1 MLWACL
7 LLPNLPLDV
16 FVRGRSVAPGAAG
29 PPFAVTTGGRTPEI
43 VAVDAAADAAG
54 MRAGMPVAAAYALA
68 PGVVLRERDPGS
80 ETAALAAFATWATQ
94 FTPGVSLAP
103 PDAVLLD
110 IGGSLRLFGGLAAL
124 RTRLQQGSAGLGY
137 AVRIAIAPTATAA
150 LLLARADRTEPVT
163 RQDLLRDALAP
174 LPLAL
179 VDAAA
184 ACLATLAAAGI
195 TTLGAAR
202 ALPRPGLARR
212 AGAALVETL
221 DRAYGNR
228 PDPRV
233 PFVPPPH
240 YRGRLELPAP
250 VHDAEALV
258 FAARR
263 LADEFTGWLLGRGLG
278 ALGVTLVLEH
288 EPLGRPA
295 RDQAATAVDVALV
308 APTREPAH
316 LIGVLR
322 ERLVRVVLPAPVPS
336 LRLESGRCTVLAGR
350 NLGFLPGDTGRPPV
364 PLLDRLRARLG
375 EDAVTCVAAEAEHRP
390 ERAWSSHVPD
400 TGGEHGAEPA
410 PRRRGAATAHH
421 GRPTGVPPPPP
432 LAAGPR
438 PVWLL
443 QAPQPLGTELAS
455 RPWVL
460 RDGPERIES
469 GWWDGNDVRRDYFVA
484 ESPSGARVW
493 LYRDGRD
500 GFGAGE
506 WFAHGLFA

>member
-7 LLPNLPLDV
+7 LLESLPLDV
-16 FVRGRSVAPGAAG
+16 FARGRSVVPDAAAV
-29 PPFAVTTGGRTPEI
+29 PFAVTTGGHYPRI
-43 VAVDAAADAAG
+43 VATDTAAEAAG
-54 MRAGMPVAAAYALA
+54 IGAGMPVATAYALA
-68 PGVVLRERDPGS
+68 PDLVLRERDPGT
-80 ETAALAAFATWATQ
+80 EAAALAAFATWATQ

-103 PDAVLLD
+103 PDAVLID

-124 RTRLQQGSAGLGY
+124 RSRLQQGSAALGY

-150 LLLARADRTEPVT
+150 LLFARANRTAPVT
-163 RQDLLRDALAP
+163 RQDALRDALAP
-174 LPLAL
+174 LPLTL
-179 VDAAA
+179 VDADA

-212 AGAALVETL
+212 AGTALVETL
-221 DRAYGNR
+221 DRAHGSC

-263 LADEFTGWLLGRGLG
+263 LADEFAGWLLGRGLG

-288 EPLGRPA
+288 DRLGRPA
-295 RDQAATAVDVALV
+295 RQESTTRVDFALAV
-308 APTREPAH
+308 PTREPAH
-316 LIGVLR
+316 LVGVLR
-322 ERLVRVVLPAPVPS
+322 ERLIRVALSAPVQS
-336 LRLESGRCTVLAGR
+336 LRLESGRCAMLAGR
-350 NLGFLPGDTGRPPV
+350 NLGFLPGDAGKPPV

-375 EDAVTCVAAEAEHRP
+375 EDAVTRIATEAEHRP
-390 ERAWSSHVPD
+390 ERAWSSHALAASDERGIDPSP
-400 TGGEHGAEPA
+400 GGRGPTPA
-410 PRRRGAATAHH
+410 RHRRSTS
-421 GRPTGVPPPPP
+421 VSLPPP

-438 PVWLL
+438 PLWLL
-443 QAPQPLGTELAS
+443 QTPQPLGAELAT

-469 GWWDGNDVRRDYFVA
+469 GWWDGNDIRRDYFVA
-484 ESPSGARVW
+484 ASPSGARVW
-493 LYRDGRD
+493 LYRDGRR
-500 GFGAGE
+500 GFGDGE

>member
-7 LLPNLPLDV
+7 LLPSLPLDV
-16 FVRGRSVAPGAAG
+16 FVRGRSVAPGAVAL
-29 PPFAVTTGGRTPEI
+29 PFAVTTGGHTPRI
-43 VAVDAAADAAG
+43 VAVDAAAATAG
-54 MRAGMPVAAAYALA
+54 IRAGMPVATAYALT
-68 PGVVLRERDPGS
+68 PDLLLRERDPGG
-80 ETAALAAFATWATQ
+80 EAAALAAFATWATQ

-103 PDAVLLD
+103 PDAVLID

-124 RTRLQQGSAGLGY
+124 RTRLQQGSAALGY

-150 LLLARADRTEPVT
+150 LLFARADRTVPVT
-163 RQDLLRDALAP
+163 RPDVLRDALAP
-174 LPLAL
+174 LPLTL

-184 ACLATLAAAGI
+184 ACLVTLAAAGI

-212 AGAALVETL
+212 AGTALVETL
-221 DRAYGNR
+221 DRAYGNH

-258 FAARR
+258 FAVRR
-263 LADEFTGWLLGRGLG
+263 LVDEFAGWLLGRGLG
-278 ALGVTLVLEH
+278 ALGVTLALEH
-288 EPLGRPA
+288 ERLGRPA
-295 RDQAATAVDVALV
+295 RDESTTTVDFALA

-322 ERLVRVVLPAPVPS
+322 ERLVRVALSAPVQS
-336 LRLESGRCTVLAGR
+336 LRLESGRCVALAGR
-350 NLGFLPGDTGRPPV
+350 NLGFLPGDAGPPPV

-375 EDAVTCVAAEAEHRP
+375 EDAVTRVATEAEHRP
-390 ERAWSSHVPD
+390 ERAWSSHAPGPGD
-400 TGGEHGAEPA
+400 ERGTDPA
-410 PRRRGAATAHH
+410 PGRRTVAAAHH
-421 GRPTGVPPPPP
+421 RRSTSAPPPPP

-443 QAPQPLGTELAS
+443 QTPQPLGAELAR

-493 LYRDGRD
+493 LYRDGRG
-500 GFGAGE
+500 GFGDGE